1 MEQARKRIRVCLI
14 CVVMAAVI
22 VGFIYYFN
30 DGREQSDM
38 SEGTLVHQMVIPK
51 DDMEASLSEEG
62 DIWC

>member
-30 DGREQSDM
+30 DVREESDM
-38 SEGTLVHQMVIPK
+38 SEGTLVQERISP
-51 DDMEASLSEEG
+51 EAFTEAALLCEG
-62 DIWC
+62 DF

>member
-30 DGREQSDM
+30 DVREQS
-38 SEGTLVHQMVIPK
+38 
-51 DDMEASLSEEG
+51 DMEASLSEDG
-62 DIWC
+62 DFWC

>member
-30 DGREQSDM
+30 DVREQSDM
-38 SEGTLVHQMVIPK
+38 SEGTLVHQMVMPK
-51 DDMEASLSEEG
+51 DDKEASLSEEG

>member
-1 MEQARKRIRVCLI
+1 M

-30 DGREQSDM
+30 DVREQSDM
-38 SEGTLVHQMVIPK
+38 SEGTLVHQMVMPK
-51 DDMEASLSEEG
+51 DDMEASFSEEG